1 MYDMPGIPGKLLRSL
16 NKTLAR
22 CSQFESDRKLKTVFN
37 HELLKAWR
45 NQVREADSV
54 EDRVD
59 LVIDLLIDQQRSDTR
74 TSLLVLFLVV
84 LRERIEEDNTLYG
97 ELDYLAR
104 ELGNVLQVS
113 ISPRTCE
120 EANPDD
126 QHMIFTADWL
136 RLLESIQAVGKVN
149 VPQIIRGQ
157 LTECFPTGTGWLV
170 APNLALTCWHV
181 IKARG
186 DLGGRP
192 RDADLKMQVTNS
204 VLTFDY
210 MQPGQGVEYQVTG
223 IECYDATLDYALLS
237 LKDRADY
244 PLSKRQCLKL
254 DVDLPLTLQKGL
266 YIIQHPKGQPQ
277 QNSAGRFVRY
287 KNDQPEC
294 ILHSAPSEDGTSGAP
309 VLNVTNWKVTALHNG
324 ENDNAHL
331 REATLLRAILSH
343 IQKGNRNVYNNIMN
357 AH

>member
-136 RLLESIQAVGKVN
+136 RLLE
-149 VPQIIRGQ
+149 
-157 LTECFPTGTGWLV
+157 
-170 APNLALTCWHV
+170 
-181 IKARG
+181 
-186 DLGGRP
+186 
-192 RDADLKMQVTNS
+192 
-204 VLTFDY
+204 
-210 MQPGQGVEYQVTG
+210 
-223 IECYDATLDYALLS
+223 
-237 LKDRADY
+237 
-244 PLSKRQCLKL
+244 
-254 DVDLPLTLQKGL
+254 
-266 YIIQHPKGQPQ
+266 
-277 QNSAGRFVRY
+277 
-287 KNDQPEC
+287 
-294 ILHSAPSEDGTSGAP
+294 
-309 VLNVTNWKVTALHNG
+309 
-324 ENDNAHL
+324 
-331 REATLLRAILSH
+331 
-343 IQKGNRNVYNNIMN
+343 
-357 AH
+357 